1 MIYKSYQ
8 IEQNIFNLDKN
19 LFLFYG
25 ENLGLQ
31 EDIKNKLINNRK
43 KIEIIK
49 FNQDDILKNQK
60 KFFNEIFNISLFEN
74 EKLFFISQVND
85 TLLQVIEDLEDKID
99 SQKLYFFSGLLDKKS
114 KIRNYFEKS
123 NNYGAVACYADNEI
137 SIRKLIFERLKGFEG
152 LSGQN
157 INLIIQNSNLDR
169 IKLKNELNKIVSYF
183 QNKKIETKKLEI
195 LFDFKINENFNS
207 LKDEALNGNK
217 SKTNELLSET
227 IIESE
232 KNIFYL
238 ALINQRLNKLSETL
252 KISRD
257 NNFEAAMNELRP
269 PIFWKDKPIFMNQA
283 KKWDINKIK
292 NVLNK
297 TYNLEIKIKS
307 NTIINKNLLVKKLIV
322 DICEM
327 ANAS

>member
-25 ENLGLQ
+25 ENFGLQ
-31 EDIKNKLINNRK
+31 EDIKNKLINNHK

-49 FNQDDILKNQK
+49 FNQEDILKNQK

-74 EKLFFISQVND
+74 EKFFFISQVND
-85 TLLQVIEDLEDKID
+85 KLLQVIEDLEDKID

-114 KIRNYFEKS
+114 KIRNFFEKS
-123 NNYGAVACYADNEI
+123 NNCGAVACYADNEI
-137 SIRKLIFERLKGFEG
+137 SIKKLIFERLKGFEG
-152 LSGQN
+152 LSAQN

-195 LFDFKINENFNS
+195 LFDFRINENFNS